1 MIKPKKLP
9 LVFLLLSFGSIVFW
23 WYQQRSRPVEPD
35 YSYQREMPVI
45 AVPAE
50 VSAIRDSIVV
60 TGTAEAFRDV
70 EIFSETGGL
79 VRKAQVEVGDRKAA
93 GAVLY
98 VVDDELQS
106 TSFKKAEASFEK
118 AALDYVRYENLHRE
132 GAVALSA
139 LESVRLKREEAEADM
154 IAARRNLRNTRI
166 KTPVSGT
173 VTEKVVDEGE
183 MVQPGMR
190 VANVVDLSRLR
201 ITFFLSEKE
210 VSNILPGYP
219 VRVTSDQQPGVLLQ
233 GRVSSISGKAGKD
246 HTYAAEAVFRNS
258 ADVPFRAG
266 MFVRVIL
273 SGDTSREALMI
284 PRIALA
290 GSIINPEVYVVRK
303 GVVRLRQIGAGK
315 EYGEMLEIL
324 QGVAAGELVVTSG
337 QHELRDGM
345 KVRLVPQK
353 KMESAR

>member
-1 MIKPKKLP
+1 MIKPKKIP
-9 LVFLLLSFGSIVFW
+9 VIFLLLAVGSIVFW
-23 WYQQRSRPVEPD
+23 WYQQRNRPVEQD
-35 YSYQREMPVI
+35 SSYQREMPVI
-45 AVPAE
+45 AVQAV
-50 VSAIRDSIVV
+50 VSAIRDSIAV

-70 EIFSETGGL
+70 EIFSETRGL
-79 VRKAQVEVGDRKAA
+79 VRKVQVEVGDRKAA

-98 VVDDELQS
+98 IVDDELQR
-106 TSFKKAEASFEK
+106 TLFEKAKASFEK
-118 AALDYVRYENLHRE
+118 AALDNVRYENLHRE

-154 IAARRNLRNTRI
+154 IEARRNLRNTRI

-173 VTEKVVDEGE
+173 VTEKIVDEGE

-190 VANVVDLSRLR
+190 VANLVDLSRLR

-210 VSNILPGYP
+210 VSTILPGYP
-219 VRVTSDQQPGVLLQ
+219 VRVTSDQHPGETLK
-233 GRVSSISGKAGKD
+233 GRVSSISGKAGMD
-246 HTYAAEAVFRNS
+246 RSYAAEAVLRNS
-258 ADVPFRAG
+258 TDFPLRAG

-273 SGDTSREALMI
+273 SGEESREALMI
-284 PRIALA
+284 PRTALA
-290 GSIINPEVYVVRK
+290 GSIMNPEVYVVHK
-303 GVVRLRQIGAGK
+303 GVARLRQIAAGK
-315 EYGEMLEIL
+315 EYGDMLEIL

-353 KMESAR
+353 KTESVR